1 LAVKIPKPLT
11 MLDWYLGSQQFLI
24 ITFAVVLFSIIWL
37 APDTM
42 FKLTQYVFAGDL
54 DLPQAILMFLYHLPQ
69 VLQQTIPV
77 AVLLGTVVLFQRLSQ
92 HYEMVALLASGV
104 SPRRI
109 MLSVLWVGLIFGG
122 LHAAVNEIIIPYTA
136 PRLEQ
141 AYISHDLKDLPD
153 RNFLFVE
160 KNHRNQLS
168 KFFMI
173 GQIQNPQLSDFV
185 ILYYDETPL
194 HGVQISHILRSKTG
208 RWVPESQQWALQDGI
223 EYDLNEEGV
232 YQEIRQFKE
241 QQIRTDK
248 YAPILLDYSRL
259 NPTSMPFG
267 QLKQYIQLLREGGQ
281 MQDVPFFE
289 VRLWQKWA
297 APIAT
302 IIFALLG
309 ALLGMERV
317 RTNRVYGL
325 IFGAIVI
332 FTYSILVPFSGSFG
346 SLDLLPPWLV
356 AWLPLSIAVLVA
368 LGLQSLRAK
377 QG

>member
-1 LAVKIPKPLT
+1 VRIPKPLT
-11 MLDWYLGSQQFLI
+11 MLDWYLGSQQLLI

-37 APDTM
+37 APETM

-54 DLPQAILMFLYHLPQ
+54 NVPQALLMFLYHLPE
-69 VLQQTIPV
+69 VLQQTLPV

-92 HYEMVALLASGV
+92 HYELVALLASGV
-104 SPRRI
+104 SPNRI
-109 MLSVLWVGLIFGG
+109 LLSVFWVGLFFGG
-122 LHAAVNEIIIPYTA
+122 VHAAVSEVVIPYTM
-136 PRLEQ
+136 PRLEKE
-141 AYISHDLKDLPD
+141 YVTHDLKDLPD

-160 KNHRNQLS
+160 KNHQNQLS

-208 RWVPESQQWALQDGI
+208 RWVPETHQWALQDGI

-232 YQEIRQFKE
+232 YKEIRQFKE

-248 YAPILLDYSRL
+248 YAPILLDYSRV
-259 NPTSMPFG
+259 NPQSMPFG
-267 QLKQYIQLLREGGQ
+267 QLKQFIRLLREGGQ
-281 MQDVPFFE
+281 MEQVPYFE

-302 IIFALLG
+302 IIFAILG

-346 SLDLLPPWLV
+346 SLGILPPWIV
-356 AWLPLSIAVLVA
+356 AWLPLSIAIIVTA
-368 LGLQSLRAK
+368 GLQWIRSVQR
-377 QG
+377 